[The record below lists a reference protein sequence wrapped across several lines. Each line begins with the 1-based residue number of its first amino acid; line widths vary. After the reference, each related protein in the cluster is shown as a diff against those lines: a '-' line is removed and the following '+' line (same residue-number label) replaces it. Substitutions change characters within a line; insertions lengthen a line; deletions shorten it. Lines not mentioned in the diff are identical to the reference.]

1 MKSLAMAVAIGST
14 VVLCVPAL
22 IRPAAAQT
30 APVGSS
36 GGYLLPVVVGAAAG
50 ATVAALLW
58 PVIVPAGAVAATPGA
73 VAAAPAAMGW
83 GWGAFMTT
91 RAAVGALIGAGLG
104 FGAAR

>member
-1 MKSLAMAVAIGST
+1 MKSLAMAVAFCSA
-14 VVLCVPAL
+14 VLLCAPL
-22 IRPAAAQT
+22 LTRLAAAQP

-36 GGYLLPVVVGAAAG
+36 GGYLVPIVVGAAAG

-73 VAAAPAAMGW
+73 VAATPAAAGW

-104 FGAAR
+104 SVAAR